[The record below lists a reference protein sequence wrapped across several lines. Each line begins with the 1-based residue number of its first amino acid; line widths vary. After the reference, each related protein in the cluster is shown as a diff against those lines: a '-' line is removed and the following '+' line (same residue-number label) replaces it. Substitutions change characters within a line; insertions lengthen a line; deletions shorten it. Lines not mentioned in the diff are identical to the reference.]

1 MFMVLFS
8 CTQLSKA
15 FHDQPLFTEV
25 SFGMEDGD
33 RVGLIGRNGAGK
45 TTLLRIIAGTESPDS
60 GSVAFNNAAAFEYLE
75 QMPVFDISQ
84 PVLETVMDGRK
95 EVRTLLDRHAELCTM
110 VSRTHDAAVQHE
122 LNEVTLRIEHAEG
135 WSLEND
141 AKTMLQK
148 LGVTE
153 FDADVRYLSGGQ
165 RKRVALARALLRN
178 PDLLILDEPT
188 NHLDADSVQWLQD
201 RLQQSTK
208 ALLLITH
215 DRYFLDAVVTR
226 IVEME
231 QQQLIS
237 FPGNYEDYLERKEA
251 MIEAQESEAERLRS
265 KLRTE
270 LAWLQRGAR
279 ARRTKQKSRVDW
291 ITRMDMVPRPVQEK
305 RIKIEVGSSFL
316 GSKVIEAVN
325 IGKTIGGKLLFD
337 HFTHHSTPGERIG
350 IIGPNGCGKSTL
362 LNVLCGAMPSDT
374 GSVKIGTS
382 VNIGYFKQENDDFD
396 PSMSVHAT
404 LRSVAEFID
413 TGVGRD
419 RYLSASD
426 MLNKFH
432 FPPKK
437 QNSLV
442 GTLSGGERRRL
453 ALLMVLMKNPN
464 VLFLDEPTNDFD
476 IQTLNAFEEYLQH
489 FQGFLVIVSHDRM
502 FLDRTVDYIYSFDG
516 DGHIK
521 QYPGNYTDYLQRKE
535 SDKKNPD
542 TTDDLKAKKAANG
555 AAQPS
560 DRTRPAKPL
569 TWKEERELTQIE
581 EDIAAAEAE
590 QVEISGRLSSG
601 NEDYNMLTVLSLRVK
616 ELEEKIALLSDRWM
630 ELEEKREMRN

>member
-1 MFMVLFS
+1 MILFS
-8 CTQLSKA
+8 CTKLSKA
-15 FHDQPLFTEV
+15 FHDNPLFTDV

-60 GSVAFNNAAAFEYLE
+60 GIVAFNNAASYEYLE
-75 QMPVFDISQ
+75 QMPVFDSDNTA
-84 PVLETVMDGRK
+84 LETVMNGKPEMRA
-95 EVRTLLDRHAELCTM
+95 LLDRHAELCTL
-110 VSRTHDAAVQHE
+110 VSRTHDAAVQRE
-122 LNEVTLRIEHAEG
+122 LDDVDSRIEHASG

-148 LGVTE
+148 LGMTE
-153 FDADVRYLSGGQ
+153 FDKDVRTLSGGQ
-165 RKRVALARALLRN
+165 RKRVALARALLRD

-201 RLQQSTK
+201 RLQQSSK

-215 DRYFLDAVVTR
+215 DRYFLDAVVNR

-231 QQQLIS
+231 QLQLLS

-251 MIEAQESEAERLRS
+251 MINAQEAEAERLRS
-265 KLRTE
+265 KMRTE
-270 LAWLQRGAR
+270 LAWLQRGAP
-279 ARRTKQKSRVDW
+279 ARRTKQKSRIDW
-291 ITRMDMVPRPVQEK
+291 ITRMDAAPRPVQEK
-305 RIKIEVGSSFL
+305 NIKIEVGSSFL

-325 IGKTIGGKLLFD
+325 ISKSIDGKLLFE

-362 LNVLCGAMPSDT
+362 LNILCGDIESDT
-374 GSVKIGTS
+374 GSLKIGTS
-382 VNIGYFKQENDDFD
+382 VNIGYFRQENNDFD
-396 PSMSVHAT
+396 PSMSVLAT
-404 LRSVAEFID
+404 LRSIAEYID

-432 FPPKK
+432 FPHKK
-437 QNSLV
+437 QNALV

-453 ALLMVLMKNPN
+453 ALLMVLMNNPN

-476 IQTLNAFEEYLQH
+476 IQTLNALEEYLQH

-502 FLDRTVDYIYSFDG
+502 FLDRTVEYIYSFDG
-516 DGHIK
+516 NGHIK
-521 QYPGNYTDYLQRKE
+521 QYPGNYTNYLQRKE
-535 SDKKNPD
+535 SEKSS
-542 TTDDLKAKKAANG
+542 TADDEDGKAKKDTQAAPAKPKN
-555 AAQPS
+555 
-560 DRTRPAKPL
+560 AKPL
-569 TWKEERELTQIE
+569 TWKEERELVQIE
-581 EDIAAAEAE
+581 QDIAAAEAE
-590 QVEISGRLSSG
+590 QTEISGRLSSG
-601 NEDYNMLTVLSLRVK
+601 NEDYSMLNVLSLRVK
-616 ELEEKIALLSDRWM
+616 ELEEKIALLSERWM
-630 ELEEKREMRN
+630 ELEEKKEAG